1 MDSRDSI
8 HATTRMR
15 RLGVIRASSAALD
28 TPRVIAGEAR
38 TDCAA
43 RKITGQHVDK
53 KRLFSLISSLSLAA
67 TLAGAAEPVHAD
79 QDDNGRGRDSGDSRG
94 HGHGHHGHR
103 SPPVVLISLDG
114 AKPDFIQQFIE
125 EGVLPR
131 DGGLARLSRH
141 GAVAVQNITASPSLT
156 AVSHIEIATG
166 STAVHNDIPSN
177 TFQAIVGPITSSL
190 SGFAAP
196 IGGYRES
203 PLGPSPHPTASPLWV
218 QLRQQGKK
226 VVTATWPGGDGADI
240 SINGTVVQPAQPIR
254 VTDYT
259 VPFGAFGGIGAQ
271 GFSLT
276 QPNFTPDP
284 AVAGALQAAGRF
296 SFSPVLATAT
306 PIETFSCASVAP
318 ATCTSAATLD
328 LKYAIRVA
336 ALDTTNDNKVNYDTL
351 VFFDA
356 TRGIT
361 AGPFAPPSTGPA
373 YAKFGGENAPFFF
386 DGSGA
391 KVGAAYFVSQ
401 LAPDLS
407 VVRFARYG
415 ANFIPRN
422 APVLADVDDI
432 NNSIGFWRPQADF
445 RIPERLSPGFTNFPD
460 IEIEAMYED
469 MVKTFARYQA
479 DIGERA
485 IKNHPDADLV
495 MIYIEQP
502 DGSEHQFLLTDPRQ
516 GTNPKDPNSIG
527 AGQDPAKVARY
538 KSYIRFAYQTADKAV
553 KQITEAAGPDS
564 NVIVVSD
571 HGFAPFHTSVSM
583 TNILKNAGID
593 TTKVAI
599 RTSGPA
605 VNIYVN
611 LQQREQGGTVDPATY
626 QALVTQISDAVK
638 NAVDPNPKFNG
649 SLEGGRLF
657 TVVETRPLQC
667 EAGLGQCTSKTIG
680 QDFGDVFALMAPGY
694 NFDGIQNPG
703 VARLGDT
710 AFNAA
715 TTTLSMPNFY
725 GAHGHDPR
733 LPVMSA
739 TFIAAGPQIRNNTT
753 IRRMRNVDVA
763 PTIMQILGVRPHGGD
778 GEVLREI
785 LR

>member
-1 MDSRDSI
+1 MDMK
-8 HATTRMR
+8 AF
-15 RLGVIRASSAALD
+15 L
-28 TPRVIAGEAR
+28 
-38 TDCAA
+38 
-43 RKITGQHVDK
+43 
-53 KRLFSLISSLSLAA
+53 SLISSISLAA
-67 TLAGAAEPVHAD
+67 SLAGTAIPAHAD
-79 QDDNGRGRDSGDSRG
+79 QDDNGRDRGFDNSRDRD
-94 HGHGHHGHR
+94 HHHGHR
-103 SPPVVLISLDG
+103 SPPVVVISLDG
-114 AKPDFIQQFIE
+114 AKPDFIQQFID

-131 DGGLARLSRH
+131 DGALARLSRH
-141 GAVAVQNITASPSLT
+141 GAVAQQNITASPSLT

-177 TFQAIVGPITSSL
+177 TYQAIVGPVTSSL

-203 PLGPSPHPTASPLWV
+203 PLGPSPRPTALPLWV
-218 QLRQQGKK
+218 QLREQGRK

-254 VTDYT
+254 ITDYT

-276 QPNFTPDP
+276 SADFAADP
-284 AVAGALQAAGRF
+284 AVATALQAAGRF
-296 SFSPVLATAT
+296 SFSPVLATSA
-306 PIETFSCASVAP
+306 PIETFSCASAP
-318 ATCTSAATLD
+318 TATCTNAATQD
-328 LKYAIRVA
+328 IKYAIRVA
-336 ALDTTNDNKVNYDTL
+336 ALDTTNDSRVNYDTL

-361 AGPFAPPSTGPA
+361 AGPFKPPATGPA

-422 APVLADVDDI
+422 APVLTDVDDI
-432 NNSIGFWRPQADF
+432 NNTIGFWRPQADF

-460 IEIEAMYED
+460 IEIEAMFED
-469 MVKTFARYQA
+469 MVKTFVRYQA

-485 IKNHPDADLV
+485 ILNNPDADLV
-495 MIYIEQP
+495 MVYIEQP

-527 AGQDPAKVARY
+527 ANQDAAKVARY
-538 KSYIRFAYQTADKAV
+538 KSYIRFAYQTADRAV
-553 KQITEAAGPDS
+553 KRIADAAGPDS

-583 TNILKNAGID
+583 ANILKNAGID
-593 TTKVAI
+593 ITKVAI

-605 VNIYVN
+605 ANIYVN

-626 QALVTQISDAVK
+626 KSLVTQITEAVR

-649 SLEGGRLF
+649 SLEDGRLF

-694 NFDGIQNPG
+694 NFDGIQSPG
-703 VARLGDT
+703 VARLGD
-710 AFNAA
+710 APFNAA

-725 GAHGHDPR
+725 GAHGHDPK

-739 TFIAAGPQIRNNTT
+739 TFIAAGPQIRNNAT
-753 IRRMRNVDVA
+753 IRRMHNLDVA
-763 PTIMQILGVRPHGGD
+763 PTIMQILGVRPHQVD

>member
-1 MDSRDSI
+1 MK
-8 HATTRMR
+8 AF
-15 RLGVIRASSAALD
+15 L
-28 TPRVIAGEAR
+28 
-38 TDCAA
+38 
-43 RKITGQHVDK
+43 
-53 KRLFSLISSLSLAA
+53 SLISSISLAA
-67 TLAGAAEPVHAD
+67 SLAGTAIPAHAD
-79 QDDNGRGRDSGDSRG
+79 QDDNGRDRGFENSRDRD
-94 HGHGHHGHR
+94 HHHGHR
-103 SPPVVLISLDG
+103 SPPVVVISLDG
-114 AKPDFIQQFIE
+114 AKPDFIQQFID

-131 DGGLARLSRH
+131 DGALARLSRH
-141 GAVAVQNITASPSLT
+141 GAVAQQNITASPSLT

-177 TFQAIVGPITSSL
+177 TYQAIVGPATSSL

-196 IGGYRES
+196 IGGYRDS
-203 PLGPSPHPTASPLWV
+203 PLGPSPRPTALPLWV
-218 QLRQQGKK
+218 QLRQQGRK

-254 VTDYT
+254 ITDYT

-276 QPNFTPDP
+276 SADFAADP
-284 AVAGALQAAGRF
+284 AVATALQAAGRF
-296 SFSPVLATAT
+296 SFSPVLATSA
-306 PIETFSCASVAP
+306 PIETFSCASAP
-318 ATCTSAATLD
+318 TATCTNAATQD
-328 LKYAIRVA
+328 IKYAIRVA
-336 ALDTTNDNKVNYDTL
+336 ALDTTNDSRVNYDTL

-361 AGPFAPPSTGPA
+361 AGPFKPPATGPA

-422 APVLADVDDI
+422 APVLTDVDDI
-432 NNSIGFWRPQADF
+432 NNTIGFWRPQADF

-460 IEIEAMYED
+460 IEIEAMFED
-469 MVKTFARYQA
+469 MVKTFVRYQA

-485 IKNHPDADLV
+485 ILNNPDADLV
-495 MIYIEQP
+495 MVYIEQP

-527 AGQDPAKVARY
+527 ANQDAAKVARY

-553 KQITEAAGPDS
+553 KRIADAAGPDS

-583 TNILKNAGID
+583 ANILKNAGID

-605 VNIYVN
+605 ANIYVN

-626 QALVTQISDAVK
+626 KSLVTQITEAVR
-638 NAVDPNPKFNG
+638 NAVDPNPKFNA
-649 SLEGGRLF
+649 SLEDGRLF

-680 QDFGDVFALMAPGY
+680 HDFGDVFALMAPGY
-694 NFDGIQNPG
+694 NFDGIQSPG
-703 VARLGDT
+703 VARLGD
-710 AFNAA
+710 APFNAA

-725 GAHGHDPR
+725 GAHGHDPK

-753 IRRMRNVDVA
+753 IRRMHNLDVA
-763 PTIMQILGVRPHGGD
+763 PTIMQILGVRPHQVD

>member
-1 MDSRDSI
+1 MG
-8 HATTRMR
+8 H
-15 RLGVIRASSAALD
+15 
-28 TPRVIAGEAR
+28 
-38 TDCAA
+38 
-43 RKITGQHVDK
+43 HVDMK
-53 KRLFSLISSLSLAA
+53 AFFSLISSISLAA
-67 TLAGAAEPVHAD
+67 SLAGTAIPAHAD
-79 QDDNGRGRDSGDSRG
+79 QDDNGRDRGFDNSRDRDHDRD
-94 HGHGHHGHR
+94 HHHGHR
-103 SPPVVLISLDG
+103 SPPVVVISLDG
-114 AKPDFIQQFIE
+114 AKPDFIQQFID

-131 DGGLARLSRH
+131 DGALARLSRH
-141 GAVAVQNITASPSLT
+141 GAVAQQNITASPSLT

-177 TFQAIVGPITSSL
+177 TFQAIVGPVTSSL

-196 IGGYRES
+196 IGGYSES
-203 PLGPSPHPTASPLWV
+203 PLGPSPRPTALPLWV
-218 QLRQQGKK
+218 QLRQQGRK

-254 VTDYT
+254 ITDYT

-276 QPNFTPDP
+276 SADFAADP
-284 AVAGALQAAGRF
+284 AVATALQAAGRF
-296 SFSPVLATAT
+296 SFSPVLATSA
-306 PIETFSCASVAP
+306 PIETFSCASAP
-318 ATCTSAATLD
+318 TATCTNAATQD
-328 LKYAIRVA
+328 IKYAIRVA
-336 ALDTTNDNKVNYDTL
+336 ALDTTNDSRVNYDTL

-361 AGPFAPPSTGPA
+361 AGPFKPPVTGPA

-422 APVLADVDDI
+422 APVLTDVDDI
-432 NNSIGFWRPQADF
+432 NNTIGFWRPQADF

-460 IEIEAMYED
+460 IEIEAMFED
-469 MVKTFARYQA
+469 MVKTFVRYQA

-485 IKNHPDADLV
+485 ILNNPDADLV

-527 AGQDPAKVARY
+527 ANQDAAKVARY
-538 KSYIRFAYQTADKAV
+538 KSYIRFAYQTADRAV
-553 KQITEAAGPDS
+553 KRIADAAGPDS

-583 TNILKNAGID
+583 ANILKNAGID

-605 VNIYVN
+605 ANIYVN

-626 QALVTQISDAVK
+626 KALVTQITEAVR

-649 SLEGGRLF
+649 SLEDGRLF

-694 NFDGIQNPG
+694 NFDGIQSPG
-703 VARLGDT
+703 VARLGD
-710 AFNAA
+710 APFNAA

-725 GAHGHDPR
+725 GAHGHDPK

-753 IRRMRNVDVA
+753 IRRMHNLDVA
-763 PTIMQILGVRPHGGD
+763 PTIMQILGVRPHQVD
-778 GEVLREI
+778 GEVLRDI

>member
-1 MDSRDSI
+1 MK
-8 HATTRMR
+8 AF
-15 RLGVIRASSAALD
+15 
-28 TPRVIAGEAR
+28 
-38 TDCAA
+38 
-43 RKITGQHVDK
+43 
-53 KRLFSLISSLSLAA
+53 FSLISSISLAA
-67 TLAGAAEPVHAD
+67 SLAGTAIPAHAD
-79 QDDNGRGRDSGDSRG
+79 QDDNGRDRGFDNSRARDHDRDQ
-94 HGHGHHGHR
+94 HHGHR
-103 SPPVVLISLDG
+103 SPPVVVISLDG
-114 AKPDFIQQFIE
+114 AKPDFIQQFID

-131 DGGLARLSRH
+131 DGALARLSRH
-141 GAVAVQNITASPSLT
+141 GAVAQQNITASPSLT

-177 TFQAIVGPITSSL
+177 TYQAIVGPVTSSL

-203 PLGPSPHPTASPLWV
+203 PLGPSPRPTALPLWV
-218 QLRQQGKK
+218 QLRQQGRK

-254 VTDYT
+254 ITDYT

-276 QPNFTPDP
+276 SADFAADP
-284 AVAGALQAAGRF
+284 AVATALQAAGRF
-296 SFSPVLATAT
+296 SFSPVLATSA
-306 PIETFSCASVAP
+306 PIETFSCASAP
-318 ATCTSAATLD
+318 TATCTNAATQD
-328 LKYAIRVA
+328 IKYAIRVA
-336 ALDTTNDNKVNYDTL
+336 ALDTTNDNQVNYDTL
-351 VFFDA
+351 VFFDV
-356 TRGIT
+356 TRGIA
-361 AGPFAPPSTGPA
+361 AGPFKPPATGPA
-373 YAKFGGENAPFFF
+373 YARFGGENAPFFF

-422 APVLADVDDI
+422 APVLTDVDDI
-432 NNSIGFWRPQADF
+432 NNNIGFWRPQADF

-460 IEIEAMYED
+460 IEIEAMFED
-469 MVKTFARYQA
+469 MVKTFVRYQA

-485 IKNHPDADLV
+485 ILNNPDADLV
-495 MIYIEQP
+495 MVYIEQP

-527 AGQDPAKVARY
+527 ANQDAAKVARY

-553 KQITEAAGPDS
+553 KRIADAAGPDS

-605 VNIYVN
+605 ANIYVN

-626 QALVTQISDAVK
+626 KALVTQITEAVR
-638 NAVDPNPKFNG
+638 NAVDPNPKFNS
-649 SLEGGRLF
+649 SLEDGRLF

-694 NFDGIQNPG
+694 NFDGIQSPG
-703 VARLGDT
+703 VARLGD
-710 AFNAA
+710 APFNAA

-725 GAHGHDPR
+725 GAHGHDPK

-739 TFIAAGPQIRNNTT
+739 TFIAAGPQIRNNAT
-753 IRRMRNVDVA
+753 IRRMHNLDVA
-763 PTIMQILGVRPHGGD
+763 PTIMQILGVRPHQVD

>member
-1 MDSRDSI
+1 MKKLLFLMSSI
-8 HATTRMR
+8 
-15 RLGVIRASSAALD
+15 
-28 TPRVIAGEAR
+28 
-38 TDCAA
+38 
-43 RKITGQHVDK
+43 
-53 KRLFSLISSLSLAA
+53 SLAA
-67 TLAGAAEPVHAD
+67 TLAGTAVPAHAD
-79 QDDNGRGRDSGDSRG
+79 QDDNGRDRGSDNFGDRDHDRGR
-94 HGHGHHGHR
+94 HHGHR
-103 SPPVVLISLDG
+103 SPQVVVISLDG
-114 AKPDFIQQFIE
+114 AKPDFIKQFIE

-131 DGGLARLSRH
+131 DGGLARLSRR
-141 GAVAVQNITASPSLT
+141 GAVAVQNVTASPSLT

-177 TFQAIVGPITSSL
+177 TFQAIVGPISSSI

-203 PLGPSPHPTASPLWV
+203 PLGPSLRPTALPLWV

-259 VPFGAFGGIGAQ
+259 VPFGAFGGLGAQ
-271 GFSLT
+271 GFTLSRT
-276 QPNFTPDP
+276 DFSPDP
-284 AVAGALQAAGRF
+284 AVATALQAAGRF
-296 SFSPVLATAT
+296 SFSPVLATST
-306 PIETFSCASVAP
+306 PIETFSCASAAP

-336 ALDTTNDNKVNYDTL
+336 AIDTTNDNKVNYDTL

-361 AGPFAPPSTGPA
+361 AGPFAPPRTGPA

-386 DGSGA
+386 DGSGS

-401 LAPDLS
+401 LAADLS

-460 IEIEAMYED
+460 IEIEAMFED
-469 MVKTFARYQA
+469 MVKTFVRYQA

-485 IKNHPDADLV
+485 IKTNPDADLV
-495 MIYIEQP
+495 MVYIEQP

-527 AGQDPAKVARY
+527 AGQDQAKVARY
-538 KSYIRFAYQTADKAV
+538 ASYIRFAYQTADKAV
-553 KQITEAAGPDS
+553 KRIADAAGPDS

-571 HGFAPFHTSVSM
+571 HSFAPFHSSVSM

-593 TTKVAI
+593 TTKIAI

-611 LQQREQGGTVDPATY
+611 LQQRESGGTVDPATY
-626 QALVTQISDAVK
+626 SALVTQITDAVK

-649 SLEGGRLF
+649 SLEAGRLF

-667 EAGLGQCTSKTIG
+667 EAGIGQCTSKAIG
-680 QDFGDVFALMAPGY
+680 QDFGDVFALTAPGY

-703 VARLGDT
+703 VARLGD
-710 AFNAA
+710 APFNAA

-725 GAHGHDPR
+725 GAHGHDPK

-739 TFIAAGPQIRNNTT
+739 TFIAAGPQIRDTT

-763 PTIMQILGVRPHGGD
+763 PTIMQLLGVRPHQVD

-785 LR
+785 LRRD

>member
-1 MDSRDSI
+1 MG
-8 HATTRMR
+8 H
-15 RLGVIRASSAALD
+15 
-28 TPRVIAGEAR
+28 
-38 TDCAA
+38 
-43 RKITGQHVDK
+43 HVDMK
-53 KRLFSLISSLSLAA
+53 AFFSLISSISLAA
-67 TLAGAAEPVHAD
+67 SLAGTAIPAHAD
-79 QDDNGRGRDSGDSRG
+79 QDDNGRDRGFDNSRDRDHDRD
-94 HGHGHHGHR
+94 HHHGHR
-103 SPPVVLISLDG
+103 SPPVVVISLDG
-114 AKPDFIQQFIE
+114 AKPDFIQQFID

-131 DGGLARLSRH
+131 DGALARLSRH
-141 GAVAVQNITASPSLT
+141 GAVAQQNITASPSLT

-177 TFQAIVGPITSSL
+177 TYQAIVGPVTSSL

-203 PLGPSPHPTASPLWV
+203 PLGPSPRPTALPLWV
-218 QLRQQGKK
+218 QLRQQGRK

-254 VTDYT
+254 ITDYT

-276 QPNFTPDP
+276 SADFAADP
-284 AVAGALQAAGRF
+284 AVATALQAAGRF
-296 SFSPVLATAT
+296 SFSPVLATSA
-306 PIETFSCASVAP
+306 PIETFSCASAP
-318 ATCTSAATLD
+318 TATCTNAATQD
-328 LKYAIRVA
+328 IKYAIRVA
-336 ALDTTNDNKVNYDTL
+336 ALDTTNDNQVNYDTL
-351 VFFDA
+351 VFFDV
-356 TRGIT
+356 TRGIA
-361 AGPFAPPSTGPA
+361 AGPFKPPATGPA

-422 APVLADVDDI
+422 APVLTDVDDI
-432 NNSIGFWRPQADF
+432 NNNIGFWRPQADF

-460 IEIEAMYED
+460 IEIEAMFED
-469 MVKTFARYQA
+469 MVKTFVRYQA

-485 IKNHPDADLV
+485 ILNNPDADLV
-495 MIYIEQP
+495 MVYIEQP

-527 AGQDPAKVARY
+527 TNQDAAKVARY

-553 KQITEAAGPDS
+553 KRIADAAGPDS

-605 VNIYVN
+605 ANIYVN

-626 QALVTQISDAVK
+626 KALVTQITEAVR
-638 NAVDPNPKFNG
+638 NAVDPNPKFNS
-649 SLEGGRLF
+649 SLEDRRLF

-694 NFDGIQNPG
+694 NFDGIQSPG
-703 VARLGDT
+703 VARLGD
-710 AFNAA
+710 APFNAA

-725 GAHGHDPR
+725 GAHGNDPK

-739 TFIAAGPQIRNNTT
+739 TFIAAGPQIRNNAT
-753 IRRMRNVDVA
+753 IRRMHNLDVA
-763 PTIMQILGVRPHGGD
+763 PTIMQILGVRPHQVD